1 MANFYG
7 ADHMEDPETGTV
19 LDADTSDDVL
29 KVEHDEKFGTYD
41 EMYGQTGNDN
51 LGSDKA
57 GAVYIEGGDGN
68 DNASV
73 TNAMSMGILTA
84 YGGEGNDLLLGGD
97 LGADQLFGDT
107 GDDWLSAGDA
117 VLDVG
122 ADYLD
127 GGEGRDAVFGYG
139 GNDTLY
145 GGEGD
150 ESGAAITVGK
160 FDQKPTPGIYGGNG
174 NDYLDGQ
181 GGNDFI
187 DGGTGADFMVG
198 GFGNDTFI
206 ADNSGNSA
214 FEGAGGG
221 FDTVIASASF
231 SLSAASDVEQIL
243 TSDANLTT
251 ALNLTGSSIAN
262 TITGNAGVNTL
273 KGAAGNDILT
283 ALAGNDILDGGLDKD
298 QLFGGDGN
306 DKLFGNAGSD
316 KLTGGKGKDT
326 FVFNTAP
333 DKSTNVDKILDFK
346 SVDDTIQIDN
356 KYFKTVGGNGK
367 LKAEVLAFGKKALEK
382 DDHLI
387 YDKSTGNLSYDA
399 DGIGKTAAI
408 KIAIL
413 SNKAVLKVSDFFVI

>member
-1 MANFYG
+1 MIPASAAISAPTNC
-7 ADHMEDPETGTV
+7 
-19 LDADTSDDVL
+19 
-29 KVEHDEKFGTYD
+29 
-41 EMYGQTGNDN
+41 
-51 LGSDKA
+51 
-57 GAVYIEGGDGN
+57 
-68 DNASV
+68 SV
-73 TNAMSMGILTA
+73 TPGMTGFRLATLFSMWAPIISTVGRAGTPSSAMAATTPFM
-84 YGGEGNDLLLGGD
+84 
-97 LGADQLFGDT
+97 
-107 GDDWLSAGDA
+107 A
-117 VLDVG
+117 VKVT
-122 ADYLD
+122 
-127 GGEGRDAVFGYG
+127 VP
-139 GNDTLY
+139 
-145 GGEGD
+145 
-150 ESGAAITVGK
+150 GAAITVGK
-160 FDQKPTPGIYGGNG
+160 FDQKPTPGIYGGDG

-206 ADNSGNSA
+206 ADNSGDSA

-387 YDKSTGNLSYDA
+387 YDQSIRPDIQGL
-399 DGIGKTAAI
+399 GRPPGPPC
-408 KIAIL
+408 L
-413 SNKAVLKVSDFFVI
+413 PVSSHIVKLFPICPVDVGS